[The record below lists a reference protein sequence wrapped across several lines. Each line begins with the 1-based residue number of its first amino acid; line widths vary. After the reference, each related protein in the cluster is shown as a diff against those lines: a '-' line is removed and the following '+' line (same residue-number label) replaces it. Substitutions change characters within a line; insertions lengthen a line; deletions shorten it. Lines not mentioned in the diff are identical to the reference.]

1 MSSFLEDSFRTMT
14 QGELYNESVFSASRF
29 LVNNLGT
36 MRPEG
41 INIVYVYFTLATL
54 AFKFEAY
61 KTARKGFE
69 KL

>member
-41 INIVYVYFTLATL
+41 INIM
-54 AFKFEAY
+54 
-61 KTARKGFE
+61 
-69 KL
+69 